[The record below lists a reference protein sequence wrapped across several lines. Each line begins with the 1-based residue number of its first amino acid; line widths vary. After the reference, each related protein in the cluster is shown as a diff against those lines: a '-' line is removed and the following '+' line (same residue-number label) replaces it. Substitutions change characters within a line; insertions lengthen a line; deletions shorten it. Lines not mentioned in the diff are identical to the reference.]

1 MYNEWRDKPAQ
12 QESFRNWKQER
23 IARALQLSGIDGLF
37 REKRLADLK
46 SNPKL
51 HAEISKYLGNWK
63 AMKERGYGFYFW
75 GNVGAGKTHAAIVL
89 ANELMERE
97 MVEVLFLNMPEAITR
112 VKKTFDSEIKTEDSR
127 LFERMKEMELLVLDD
142 VGVEKY
148 SDWMADQMY
157 QIIDHRWKN
166 RKAMIFTSN
175 LSMED
180 LGKYYKPQIA
190 SRISG
195 CCKPIRFADQDRRQH
210 ASPLF

>member
-1 MYNEWRDKPAQ
+1 MR
-12 QESFRNWKQER
+12 SWKQER
-23 IARALQLSGIDGLF
+23 IAHALQISGIDGLF
-37 REKRLADLK
+37 REKRIVDLK
-46 SNPKL
+46 SNHKL
-51 HAEISKYLGNWK
+51 HAEISKYLDNWK
-63 AMKERGYGFYFW
+63 AMKQRGYGFYFW
-75 GNVGAGKTHAAIVL
+75 GNVGAGKTHTAIVL

-97 MVEVLFLNMPEAITR
+97 MVEVLFLNIPEAITR

-166 RKAMIFTSN
+166 RKPMIFTSN
-175 LSMED
+175 LSLED

-195 CCKPIRFADQDRRQH
+195 SCKPIRFADQDRRQQGT
-210 ASPLF
+210 PLF